1 MTGLC
6 LFVFSI
12 VVWLSRGQYD
22 PTAPLLAALFV
33 AWVAVTTL
41 NRPVLAGRSI
51 ARSLVKPF
59 EFLPWLFA
67 LLFAIKPDLIY
78 IDPTRSGMLA
88 WLRLL
93 PLVAVTIAM
102 LPWKGIRQRG
112 FTSRAFVMIVF
123 LIFYAS
129 VLVLSPHPQID
140 VFTSNDAAVGFFR
153 HGLNPYSQTYIDIY
167 HGHNDYRPG
176 FLYWP
181 MALYL
186 QTLSKILFH
195 DVRAILVLCWW
206 VAALWVPR
214 RSFLL
219 WLTLPF
225 LAFGFEQAWLDPA
238 LSLCA
243 AVSFWALKRRQWIP
257 LALAIAAAASIKQYG
272 FVIGFFSVI
281 WLWFERPKTETAK
294 TVGLSALIFG
304 AALIPF
310 LVWAPADFLSMTI
323 TAHTG
328 ALSRPD
334 ALNFTAFWMRTTGTD
349 FPPLAQLAMTALG
362 FMVGVIHVIR
372 NRSTRGTRVVAEA
385 CAMAF
390 GFSFLFGKFGFCNYH
405 WLLISFWL
413 LSRSDESADANRLPS

>member
-1 MTGLC
+1 MTEIC
-6 LFVFSI
+6 LIAFSI

-22 PTAPLLAALFV
+22 PTAPVLAALFV
-33 AWVAVTTL
+33 AWTIS
-41 NRPVLAGRSI
+41 PGRS
-51 ARSLVKPF
+51 LGWLKP
-59 EFLPWLFA
+59 LPWIFA

-78 IDPTRSGMLA
+78 IDPARSGMLTVI
-88 WLRLL
+88 RFL
-93 PLVAVTIAM
+93 PLVAVTLAM
-102 LPWKGIRQRG
+102 LPWKNVFCRRWL
-112 FTSRAFVMIVF
+112 TSKTFLMFVF
-123 LIFYAS
+123 LVFYAG
-129 VLVLSPHPQID
+129 VLILSPHPKID
-140 VFTSNDAAVGFFR
+140 VFTSNDAAVDFFR
-153 HGLNPYSQTYIDIY
+153 HGLNPYSQTYADIY
-167 HGHNDYRPG
+167 QGHYDYHPG

-181 MALYL
+181 TALYL

-206 VAALWVPR
+206 LAALWVPR

-243 AVSFWALKRRQWIP
+243 AVSLWALKHPQNRRRWIP

-281 WLWFERPKTETAK
+281 WLWLESSKTETIK
-294 TVGLSALIFG
+294 TVGLSALVFG
-304 AALIPF
+304 VALAPF
-310 LVWAPADFLSMTI
+310 LAWAPSDFLSMTI

-349 FPPLAQLAMTALG
+349 FPPLAQLVMTALG
-362 FMVGVIHVIR
+362 FMAGVVHVVR
-372 NRSTRGTRVVAEA
+372 NRSKRGARVIAEA

-413 LSRSDESADANRLPS
+413 LSLADESADVNRAPF